1 MLKHVLPATGC
12 RKPPAGQMH
21 WLPTGDRLLPGPT
34 RFWLASFFC
43 ALALILLVGCA
54 GNDREVFSQQQ
65 FQQLVDKGF
74 LSPQIRNLD
83 MLPVMT
89 VQLYLDTPR
98 IFFQGDGKPLMFHID
113 GKVDADVFG
122 GMVTEKLPVQITG
135 FTQLRYSRAD
145 EAIYFAQ
152 IAFMEARIDLE
163 VALFKTMIVDS
174 FQKALLKELAEMP
187 LISLVKTPEL
197 AAAIESLARHNA
209 DAQIQFDMREG
220 SLMIAVVSGQSRSD
234 DSE

>member
-1 MLKHVLPATGC
+1 M
-12 RKPPAGQMH
+12 
-21 WLPTGDRLLPGPT
+21 PGPI
-34 RFWLASFFC
+34 RCWLANFFC
-43 ALALILLVGCA
+43 TLAVILLGGCA
-54 GNDREVFSQQQ
+54 GNDREVYSQQQ
-65 FQQLVDKGF
+65 FQQLVNEGF

-98 IFFQGDGKPLMFHID
+98 IFLQGDGKPLMFHIN

-135 FTQLRYSRAD
+135 FTQLRYSGDD
-145 EAIYFAQ
+145 EAIYFDQ

-187 LISLVKTPEL
+187 LISLVNTPEL
-197 AAAIESLARHNA
+197 SATIESLAKNNPDGH
-209 DAQIQFDMREG
+209 IQFDTREG
-220 SLMIAVVSGQSRSD
+220 SLVIEAVSGQGDRSAD
-234 DSE
+234 